1 MKEISFKQKIILM
14 FLGIFLSVVVLEA
27 GLRLAGWI
35 YLARQDYSAAVSF
48 RRKVKDEYRILCLGD
63 STTAFGGKDSYPAQ
77 MENILNQGDLARR
90 FTVINRGIPGLDSAG
105 IVSQAKGN
113 IKRYSPD
120 MIIALMGINDE
131 FESLSALDAGYKM
144 KSLIRRLRVYKLVK
158 LFVLRLRSADNLRD
172 TYFLEGVSCLEYQ
185 RYREAERMFAKVI
198 KLSPE
203 WPSAHIYLSQCYY
216 EQGRLDKAEE
226 LIQKAEALAVNF
238 PLIYSDI
245 GWRYSD
251 MGFLS
256 RAEEAFKKAIE
267 AKPLES
273 IGYHH
278 LAQFYQEKGRYPE
291 AERMFKKAMRLS
303 PDNNYNNY
311 IDLGMHYFERGMLFE
326 AEDALK
332 KAVLVDARDPVAYWY
347 LGYLKKEQGHFAE
360 ASSYF
365 SMIQSTLERINKA
378 ARANFNRLR
387 NIAVDNA
394 IVLVA
399 VQYPMRK
406 LDSLKNMFSE
416 PGRIIFVDNEAV
428 FREALKKGRYED
440 YFIDRFA
447 GDFGHC
453 TAAGNQLLAR
463 NIASAIARHTDVK

>member
-144 KSLIRRLRVYKLVK
+144 KSLIRRSRVYELVK

-256 RAEEAFKKAIE
+256 LAEEAFKKAIE

-278 LAQFYQEKGRYPE
+278 LAQFYQERGRYYE
-291 AERMFKKAMRLS
+291 AEEMFRKAMRLS
-303 PDNNYNNY
+303 PDDNYNNY
-311 IDLGMHYFERGMLFE
+311 MDLGMHYFERGMLYE

-332 KAVLVDARDPVAYWY
+332 KAVSMDASDPMAYWY

-463 NIASAIARHTDVK
+463 NIASAIARHMDVK